1 MADFFDRQLLV
12 PLLQSTVCAVLVV
25 AMLVAIGD
33 YNTPQGGGPVL
44 RSSDDRVRQEQAV
57 LATGE
62 FVIKYPSPLNVLK

>member
-12 PLLQSTVCAVLVV
+12 PLLQSTVCAALVV

-44 RSSDDRVRQEQAV
+44 RSSDDYS
-57 LATGE
+57 
-62 FVIKYPSPLNVLK
+62 IMLNVATSLKLILAGTNHS